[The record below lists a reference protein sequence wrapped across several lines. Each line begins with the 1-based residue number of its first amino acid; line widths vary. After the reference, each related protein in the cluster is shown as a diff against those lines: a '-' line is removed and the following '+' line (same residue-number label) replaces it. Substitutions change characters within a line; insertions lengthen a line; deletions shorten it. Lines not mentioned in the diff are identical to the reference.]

1 MKILL
6 KTPSSLRIIAD
17 SALAR
22 NRQPWFLPDFGQN
35 WRWQRALAFR
45 ICKLGKNISPK
56 FAGRYVDAIT
66 LLWIAEADGCPALDY
81 MDGAIVCG
89 NWMDLEELPAEATD
103 LLCEITR
110 AATVKNGDIIA
121 LQLPDA
127 PEPISINDHI
137 SLSLANNEVLSF
149 NIK

>member
-1 MKILL
+1 
-6 KTPSSLRIIAD
+6 
-17 SALAR
+17 
-22 NRQPWFLPDFGQN
+22 
-35 WRWQRALAFR
+35 
-45 ICKLGKNISPK
+45 
-56 FAGRYVDAIT
+56 
-66 LLWIAEADGCPALDY
+66 DY